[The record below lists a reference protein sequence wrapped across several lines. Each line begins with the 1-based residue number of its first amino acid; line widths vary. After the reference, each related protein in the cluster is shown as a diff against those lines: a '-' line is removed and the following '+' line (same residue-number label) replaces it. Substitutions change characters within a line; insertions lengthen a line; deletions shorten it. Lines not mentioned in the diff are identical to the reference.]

1 MKKWNKKTKKKSTK
15 YKSGFSNLL
24 AESFMNAETAVSK
37 CRLILERILKFNK
50 GWNGRAIQVIVRVP
64 MMIVPWTKI
73 SVLITEKTVFPQRIT
88 SVILE

>member
-1 MKKWNKKTKKKSTK
+1 
-15 YKSGFSNLL
+15 
-24 AESFMNAETAVSK
+24 MNAETAVSK

-50 GWNGRAIQVIVRVP
+50 GWNGRAIQIIVRVP